1 MFAFRRLFTATA
13 LTAALALTACDD
25 GAQTEAE
32 NTSSSNETTTEAPK
46 ELRKIGVIYAVHGGG
61 GQKDSES
68 ATNATLWE
76 SAIQIFSYDPNNSIY
91 KRVIWNP
98 QAWPMVVSFGDGQR
112 YSNIASQIKKYTF
125 QNQMVG
131 TDPSREI
138 TLRQYEMMTEELAK
152 RGPEMGVEFITDWM
166 SWITNV
172 DDIEHLPYPRY
183 IYEPKIPGGKP
194 VTYCGSEKDG
204 GVGPDFKWEG
214 CDPERY
220 NTDGPA
226 ERLIKQG
233 AEEIIVID
241 MTTSGVRFV
250 KTFEEVE
257 RARMAVEA
265 YNEEHGTDIKVS
277 WVNDPHDLMTRSFPS
292 APENW
297 TRTLEYPEKD
307 VDIPLEG
314 NPNPVTDD
322 PKFGA
327 MMVDGI
333 ISEFN
338 PDVADED
345 TAVYIINHSI
355 SRHNQTFDPKVND
368 TLILNDNIKA
378 ELMRRRPDIK
388 PENIIGGWMGVKQIN
403 PNIKNPKDENAALER
418 TRLMRAENLGHAY
431 LYQSEQVLPGGDW
444 STRYWDALE
453 TFKDRGVK
461 HIVIIFSQIV
471 TSSVL
476 DMVEVHNQIAK
487 EIGYKTWM
495 KWDEKDFE
503 NYPYQGHPFADYW
516 GIWSQ
521 TECKVIGDESENPA
535 MEPCCLTMGGCEGTD
550 QPYPPL
556 RQTPINKSMS
566 DTDPSVAYDVPA
578 YGHLGYDA
586 ALGQPSEDDPVQNQ
600 YTGTWAMW
608 QPLNDDPRIGT
619 YLADKVVE
627 FMALKEEHTEKFGTF
642 EDVH

>member
-1 MFAFRRLFTATA
+1 MSAHHHLKKLLYAIGFTSILALASCDQPQDSAKTDAAIQEASPPAQEMADATA
-13 LTAALALTACDD
+13 AAP
-25 GAQTEAE
+25 
-32 NTSSSNETTTEAPK
+32 ETPK
-46 ELRKIGVIYAVHGGG
+46 RKIGVIFAVHGGG

-125 QNQMVG
+125 QNKMVG

-138 TLRQYEMMTEELAK
+138 TVRQFEMLTEELKK
-152 RGPEMGVEFITDWM
+152 READLGVEFLTDWM

-172 DDIEHLPYPRY
+172 DDIEHLPWPRY
-183 IYEPKIPGGKP
+183 IYEPKIPGGQP

-204 GVGPDFKWEG
+204 GVGPDKTWVG

-265 YNEEHGTDIKVS
+265 YNEANGTDIEVH
-277 WVNDPHDLMTRSFPS
+277 WVNDPNDLMARSFPS
-292 APENW
+292 EPEGW
-297 TRTLEYPEKD
+297 TRALEYPTKD
-307 VDIPLEG
+307 VDIPLTG

-322 PKFGA
+322 PEFGA

-355 SRHNQTFDPKVND
+355 SRHNETFDPKVND
-368 TLILNDNIKA
+368 TVVLNDNIKA
-378 ELMRRRPDIK
+378 ELMRRRPNIK
-388 PENIIGGWMGVKQIN
+388 PENIIGGWMGVKLPN
-403 PNIKNPKDENAALER
+403 PNIENPKNETAGLER
-418 TRLMRAENLGHAY
+418 KREMRAENLGHAY
-431 LYQSEQVLPGGDW
+431 LYQSDKELPGGDW
-444 STRYWDALE
+444 QYRYWDALE
-453 TFKDRGVK
+453 MLKDRGVK
-461 HIVIIFSQIV
+461 HIVVIFSQIV
-471 TSSVL
+471 TNSVL
-476 DMVEVHNQIAK
+476 DMVEVHNQVAK
-487 EIGYKTWM
+487 EIGYKTWI
-495 KWDEKDFE
+495 KWEDKDFDA
-503 NYPYQGHPFADYW
+503 YPHQGHPFADYW
-516 GIWSQ
+516 GIWAQ
-521 TECKVIGDESENPA
+521 TQCKAIGDESE
-535 MEPCCLTMGGCEGTD
+535 EPEMVDCCLTMGGCEGTN

-556 RQTPINKSMS
+556 RQTPINKSMG
-566 DTDPSVAYDVPA
+566 DTDPSVTFDVPA
-578 YGHLGYDA
+578 YGHLGYDPA
-586 ALGQPSEDDPVQNQ
+586 KGAPSEDGPVQEQ

-608 QPLNDDPRIGT
+608 QPLNDDPR
-619 YLADKVVE
+619 LADYMARKVVE
-627 FMALKEEHTEKFGTF
+627 FIEARE
-642 EDVH
+642 